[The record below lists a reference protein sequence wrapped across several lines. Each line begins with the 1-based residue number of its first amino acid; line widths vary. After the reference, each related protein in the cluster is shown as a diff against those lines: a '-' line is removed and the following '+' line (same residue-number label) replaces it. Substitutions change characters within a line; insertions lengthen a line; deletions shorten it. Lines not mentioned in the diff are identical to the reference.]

1 MEDKK
6 IILRHVTPIENIPS
20 ILHEGKLSAKFTQ
33 RKQTSDSRYVAFE
46 IYTGSIFLEQY
57 CCKKSKVGKTFS
69 FFFSQKHMLND
80 GIVFEYGHG
89 FPSKIENQFF
99 VCDRLYHRKNTNKL
113 VITCL

>member
-46 IYTGSIFLEQY
+46 IYTESIFLEQY

-69 FFFSQKHMLND
+69 FFLVKSICSMMVLYSNM
-80 GIVFEYGHG
+80 GMG
-89 FPSKIENQFF
+89 FQA
-99 VCDRLYHRKNTNKL
+99 R
-113 VITCL
+113 